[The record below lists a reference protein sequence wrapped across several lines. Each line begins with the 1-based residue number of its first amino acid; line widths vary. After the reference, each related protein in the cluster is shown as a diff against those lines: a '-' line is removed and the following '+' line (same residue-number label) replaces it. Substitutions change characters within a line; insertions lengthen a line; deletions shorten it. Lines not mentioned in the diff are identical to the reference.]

1 MTRDRS
7 GLISP
12 HPDHARRHPGRSDT
26 SRAVHT
32 SNWYGP
38 CKRVAGALSVNAPAV
53 NAPAM
58 NAPGND
64 LPFGRGSEV
73 TTDIIGVSHGVGL
86 SVLWT
91 VLSVHRR
98 QPRAL

>member
-7 GLISP
+7 GPIRSP
-12 HPDHARRHPGRSDT
+12 LDHARRHPGQSDS

-32 SNWYGP
+32 SNRHAP
-38 CKRVAGALSVNAPAV
+38 CKRVAGALAVNAPAV
-53 NAPAM
+53 NAPA
-58 NAPGND
+58 ND

-73 TTDIIGVSHGVGL
+73 TTDIIGLSHGVGL

-91 VLSVHRR
+91 VLRVHDR
-98 QPRAL
+98 QPHAL

>member
-7 GLISP
+7 GLISS
-12 HPDHARRHPGRSDT
+12 HLDHARRHPGRSDT

-32 SNWYGP
+32 SYRHGP

-53 NAPAM
+53 NAT
-58 NAPGND
+58 GNN

-73 TTDIIGVSHGVGL
+73 TTDIVGVSHGVGL

-91 VLSVHRR
+91 VLSVHSR
-98 QPRAL
+98 QPHAL